1 MKNMIQFQKG
11 VSLSEFFKH
20 YGSEKQCRQALFE
33 WRWPEGYICP
43 ECGSSRY
50 CSLKTRKLYQ
60 CNHCHHQSSLI
71 SGTIFSATNL
81 PLTTWFLAI
90 HLITQS
96 KTGIAALEL
105 KRQLGVSYNTAWSM
119 KQKIMQ
125 VMKERDDSKALTG
138 TIQLDDVYW
147 GGERRGQKA
156 HKRGRGSANKTPFV
170 AAVAVNE
177 EGHPTRMQL
186 CVIKGFRSKE
196 ISRWA
201 KCHIAP
207 GSRVISDGLA
217 CFSAVKEAGCS
228 HNAIVTGGGPGS
240 VTRKEFIWVNTMIG
254 NVKNAL
260 IGTYHAINHKH
271 LPRYLAEFCYR
282 FNRRFQL
289 EDMLP
294 RFCYVATRTPPMPLR
309 LLTIA
314 ENYG

>member
-1 MKNMIQFQKG
+1 MKNAIQFQKG
-11 VSLSEFFKH
+11 YSLSEFFRH
-20 YGSEKQCRQALFE
+20 YGSEEQCRKALFE
-33 WRWPEGYICP
+33 WRWPEGYSCP
-43 ECGSSRY
+43 ECGSTRY

-71 SGTIFSATNL
+71 SGTIFSGTNL

-147 GGERRGQKA
+147 GGERRGRKA
-156 HKRGRGSANKTPFV
+156 HKRGRGSANKSPFV

-177 EGHPTRMQL
+177 EGHPTRMHM

-196 ISRWA
+196 ISTWA
-201 KCHIAP
+201 KCHIVP
-207 GSRVISDGLA
+207 GSTVISDGLA

-228 HNAIVTGGGPGS
+228 HISITTGGGPDS
-240 VTRKEFIWVNTMIG
+240 VTHQEFTWINTMIG

-260 IGTYHAINHKH
+260 VGTYHAINHKH
-271 LPRYLAEFCYR
+271 LPRYLGEFCYR

-294 RFCYVATRTPPMPLR
+294 RFCYVAARTPPMPLR
-309 LLTIA
+309 LLTMA

>member
-1 MKNMIQFQKG
+1 MKNTIQFQKG
-11 VSLSEFFKH
+11 YSLTEFFQH
-20 YGSEKQCRQALFE
+20 YGNEDQCRQALYE
-33 WRWPEGYICP
+33 WRWPQGYRCP
-43 ECGSSRY
+43 ECGSTHY
-50 CSLKTRKLYQ
+50 CSLKTRPLYQ
-60 CNHCHHQSSLI
+60 CNRCHHQSSLT
-71 SGTIFSATNL
+71 SGTIFSSTNL

-90 HLITQS
+90 HLVTQT

-105 KRQLGVSYNTAWSM
+105 MRQLGVSYNTAWSL

-125 VMKERDDSKALTG
+125 VMKERDDGKALSG

-147 GGERRGQKA
+147 GGERRGHKA

-177 EGHPTRMQL
+177 EGHPTRMHM
-186 CVIKGFRSKE
+186 CVVKGFRSKA
-196 ISRWA
+196 IAAWA
-201 KCHIAP
+201 KGHIAP
-207 GSRVISDGLA
+207 ESIIISDGLA
-217 CFSAVKEAGCS
+217 CFCAVKEAHCS
-228 HNAIVTGGGPGS
+228 HYRVTTGGGPDS
-240 VTRKEFIWVNTMIG
+240 VARKEFVWVNTLIG

-282 FNRRFQL
+282 FNRRHQL

-309 LLTIA
+309 LLSLA
-314 ENYG
+314 EDYG